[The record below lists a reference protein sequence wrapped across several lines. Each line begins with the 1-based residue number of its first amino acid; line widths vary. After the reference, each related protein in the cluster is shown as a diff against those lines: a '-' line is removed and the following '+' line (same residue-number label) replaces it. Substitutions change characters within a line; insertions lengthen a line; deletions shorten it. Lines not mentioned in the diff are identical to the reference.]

1 MAQAAFN
8 LEDAFERRK
17 SKIGIRM
24 TLLYSIV
31 YAGFVI
37 LSVFQP
43 TWMGARALFG
53 LNLDV
58 TYGLGLIVIAI
69 IFALVYN
76 RLCRMPPTDI
86 GASERETRV

>member
-1 MAQAAFN
+1 MAQALFN
-8 LEDAFERRK
+8 SEDAFERRK

-24 TLLYSIV
+24 TLLYSVV

-53 LNLDV
+53 LNLAV
-58 TYGLGLIVIAI
+58 TYGLGLIVIAV

-76 RLCRMPPTDI
+76 RLCRVPPT
-86 GASERETRV
+86 GGMTEPEARN